1 MPQGQ
6 YVSRRVQILMMEDS
20 RSQAR
25 LMQEALAEARVPS
38 HVTVV
43 PDGVEGLAF
52 LRQEGIYVSA
62 PRPDVILLDLNMPK
76 MNGHEV
82 LAVVKSDA
90 DLRSIP
96 VLVLSSS
103 RADED
108 IQKAYDLHA
117 NCYIL
122 KPALL
127 DDFIAVVRAIDD
139 FWLRT
144 VTFSPRLK
152 KRPSELAAES
162 APFAPTGGT
171 SAHFV

>member
-1 MPQGQ
+1 MN
-6 YVSRRVQILMMEDS
+6 RRVQILMMEDS
-20 RSQAR
+20 QSQAR
-25 LMQEALAEARVPS
+25 LMQEALAEAKVPNQL
-38 HVTVV
+38 TVV
-43 PDGVEGLAF
+43 PDGIEGLSF
-52 LRQEGIYVSA
+52 LRQEGIYVGA

-96 VLVLSSS
+96 VLVMSSS
-103 RADED
+103 GIDED

-127 DDFIAVVRAIDD
+127 DDFIAVVRAIDV

-144 VTFSPRLK
+144 VTFSPQLK
-152 KRPSELAAES
+152 KRPSELAAEPV
-162 APFAPTGGT
+162 PFAPGGGT

>member
-1 MPQGQ
+1 M
-6 YVSRRVQILMMEDS
+6 
-20 RSQAR
+20 
-25 LMQEALAEARVPS
+25 
-38 HVTVV
+38 
-43 PDGVEGLAF
+43 
-52 LRQEGIYVSA
+52 
-62 PRPDVILLDLNMPK
+62 ILLDLNMPR

-103 RADED
+103 GADED
-108 IQKAYDLHA
+108 VQKAYDLHA

-122 KPALL
+122 KPTLL
-127 DDFIAVVRAIDD
+127 EDFIAVVRAIDD
-139 FWLRT
+139 FWLRA

-152 KRPSELAAES
+152 KRPSELAAETV
-162 APFAPTGGT
+162 PFAPTGGT